1 MMKAVDPKS
10 SQNPPN
16 QTQPEIDFENWH
28 SITSEEAL
36 IRLQST
42 MDGLDHEEA
51 QRRLKVFGYNRLPS
65 NPGRGAVKRFLDQ
78 LNNVLIYVLLLSA
91 VIAAGMNHWVD
102 SAVIL
107 AVVIINSWIG
117 FMQEGKAE
125 KALEAIQNLLDPK
138 ASVFRK
144 GQRRT
149 VSADSLAPG
158 DIVALEAGDR
168 CPADI
173 RLIRSKGIS
182 SQEAALTG
190 ESVPVNK
197 SIDPVSENSPLG
209 DQICMVFSGTLITQ
223 GHGLGVVVA
232 TGGKSELGKISALI
246 QSTPSLKTPLL
257 RKMDAFGRQITAV
270 ISVVSALAFIG
281 AYFGRKMPFSEAFM
295 PVIGLFVAAIPEGL
309 PAVMTITLAIG
320 VRRMAARNAIIRRLP
335 AVETLG
341 AVSIICS
348 DKTGT
353 LTRNEMT
360 ATRLVTSE
368 MEIEVTG
375 VGYDPKGD
383 LLLNGHRIDTSEIHA
398 SNVINLARIALICND
413 ATLERKSDVSDWAAH
428 GDPMEAALVT
438 LSMKAGLDPD
448 HERKVWNRTD
458 EIPFDSRHKFMAVL
472 CHNHEG
478 FNYVMVKGA
487 PERILSMCTRVAD
500 GSELKLDYWENKV
513 QAMASEGLR
522 ALAFARKA
530 MESGQGNVEFDD
542 VENGLELVGIV
553 GLMDPPREEAAEAA
567 RLCREAGIGIKMIT
581 GDHAATATGI
591 AKAIGIAESIH
602 TLEGKD
608 LDQMDESEFEKA
620 ANEAQVFAR
629 TSPEHKIRLV
639 EALQRRG
646 KVIAMTGD
654 GVNDAPALKR
664 ADIGIAM
671 GKKGSEAAKEA
682 SEMALADDNFASI
695 VSAVREGRIV
705 YDNLKKVIGW
715 TLPTN
720 GGEACTI
727 LAALIFGLS
736 LPVTAA
742 QILWVNM
749 ITAVTLG
756 LTLAFDPA
764 SKNIMTRSPR
774 LATDPLLTGRVAW
787 QVFFVSVMIVIGVF
801 GIFVWSRRSGND
813 LEISRTIVVNTL
825 VALQVVYLLIVRADP
840 GSGGWLHSIKNSRA
854 VWIGIGS
861 IAVAQIVFTYAPW
874 MNHIFETQPL
884 SGRAWGQIALV
895 GLIIGLI
902 IEAETRLHHRWSRSS
917 SSSR

>member
-1 MMKAVDPKS
+1 MMKAADSLDSKS
-10 SQNPPN
+10 TSGQSKSQTEF
-16 QTQPEIDFENWH
+16 QNWH
-28 SITSEEAL
+28 AISSEEAL
-36 IRLQST
+36 ERCQST
-42 MDGLDHEEA
+42 PEGLDPAEA
-51 QRRLKVFGYNRLPS
+51 RRRLETHGYNRLPS
-65 NPGRGAVKRFLDQ
+65 NPGRSAFKRFFDQ

-91 VIAAGMNHWVD
+91 VIAAGMSHWVD
-102 SAVIL
+102 AAVIL
-107 AVVIINSWIG
+107 AVVIINAGIG
-117 FMQEGKAE
+117 FIQEGKAE
-125 KALEAIQNLLDPK
+125 KALEAIQDLLDPK
-138 ASVFRK
+138 ASVFRN

-149 VSADSLAPG
+149 VSAECLVPG

-173 RLIRSKGIS
+173 RMIRSKGIS

-197 SIDPVSENSPLG
+197 STELVNEKAPLG
-209 DQICMVFSGTLITQ
+209 DRVSMVFSGTLITQ
-223 GHGLGVVVA
+223 GHGMGVVVA
-232 TGGKSELGKISALI
+232 TGGKTELGKISALI

-270 ISVVSALAFIG
+270 ISIVSVLAFLG

-295 PVIGLFVAAIPEGL
+295 PVVGLFVAAIPEGL

-341 AVSIICS
+341 SVSIICS

-360 ATRLVTSE
+360 VTRLVTSNQ
-368 MEIEVTG
+368 EIEVTG
-375 VGYDPKGD
+375 VGYEPHGD
-383 LLLNGHRIDTSEIHA
+383 LLLNGQSIDA
-398 SNVINLARIALICND
+398 STNNGITELARIALICND
-413 ATLERKSDVSDWAAH
+413 ATLEKKTDGSDWLTH
-428 GDPMEAALVT
+428 GDPMEGALVT
-438 LSMKAGLDPD
+438 MAMKAGLDPD
-448 HERKVWNRTD
+448 QERKTWNRTD

-472 CHNHEG
+472 CHDHEG
-478 FNYVMVKGA
+478 HNYLMVKGA
-487 PERILSMCTRVAD
+487 PERVLSMCQGVAD
-500 GSELKLDYWENKV
+500 GSNYDLDYWQNKV
-513 QAMASEGLR
+513 EAMAGEGLR
-522 ALAFARKA
+522 ALAFARKS
-530 MESGQGNVEFDD
+530 MNSGQGDVEFKET
-542 VENGLELVGIV
+542 ENGLELVGIV
-553 GLMDPPREEAAEAA
+553 GLMDPPRQEAAEAA

-591 AKAIGIAESIH
+591 AKSIGLADTIQ

-608 LDQMDESEFEKA
+608 LDKMDEEELEKA

-639 EALQRRG
+639 EALQKRG

-682 SEMALADDNFASI
+682 AEMALADDNFASI
-695 VSAVREGRIV
+695 VAAVREGRIV
-705 YDNLKKVIGW
+705 YENLKKVIAW

-764 SKNIMTRSPR
+764 AKNIMSRAPR
-774 LATDPLLTGRVAW
+774 LAADPLLTGRVAW
-787 QVFFVSVMIVIGVF
+787 QVAFVSMMVVTGVF
-801 GIFVWSRRSGND
+801 GIFVWSRGINND
-813 LEISRTIVVNTL
+813 LGVSRTIVVNTL
-825 VALQVVYLLIVRADP
+825 VALQVVYLLIVRAAP
-840 GSGGWLHSIKNSRA
+840 GSGTWIDSLTNSKA

-861 IAVAQIVFTYAPW
+861 VIVAQIIFTYTPW
-874 MNHIFETQPL
+874 MNNIFETEPL
-884 SGRAWGQIALV
+884 KLGSWAQIALV
-895 GLIIGLI
+895 ALMIGLA
-902 IEAETRLHHRWSRSS
+902 IELEKRLHYIWSRKKEG
-917 SSSR
+917 

>member
-1 MMKAVDPKS
+1 MKAAEFKNDQTPPK
-10 SQNPPN
+10 
-16 QTQPEIDFENWH
+16 QTPIEVDFENWH
-28 SITSEEAL
+28 SIPGEEAL

-42 MDGLDHEEA
+42 IDGLENDEA
-51 QRRLKVFGYNRLPS
+51 QRRLETFGFNRLPT
-65 NPGRGAVKRFLDQ
+65 NPGRSAAKRFLDQ

-102 SAVIL
+102 AGVIL
-107 AVVIINSWIG
+107 AVVIINAWIG

-149 VSADSLAPG
+149 VSADCLVPG

-197 SIDPVSENSPLG
+197 SIDPVAEDAPLG
-209 DQICMVFSGTLITQ
+209 DQLSKVFSGTLITQ
-223 GHGLGVVVA
+223 GHGIGVVVA
-232 TGGKSELGKISALI
+232 TGGNSELGKISALI
-246 QSTPSLKTPLL
+246 QSTPSLKTPLI
-257 RKMDAFGRQITAV
+257 RKMDAFGRQITAA
-270 ISVVSALAFIG
+270 ISVVAALAFVG

-320 VRRMAARNAIIRRLP
+320 VRRMATRNAIIRRLP

-360 ATRLVTSE
+360 ATRLVTPD

-375 VGYDPKGD
+375 VGYEPKGD
-383 LLLNGHRIDTSEIHA
+383 LLMHGQRIETSDHKA
-398 SNVINLARIALICND
+398 LAVSDLARIALICND
-413 ATLERKSDVSDWAAH
+413 ATLERKTDGSDWAAH

-438 LSMKAGLDPD
+438 LSMKAGLDPEY
-448 HERKVWNRTD
+448 ERKVWNRTD
-458 EIPFDSRHKFMAVL
+458 EIPFDSRHKFMAVV

-478 FNYVMVKGA
+478 RNYLMVKGA
-487 PERILSMCTRVAD
+487 PERILAMCTRVAD
-500 GSELKLDYWENKV
+500 GSELKLEYWDKKV
-513 QAMASEGLR
+513 QSMTSEGLR
-522 ALAFARKA
+522 ALAFARKS
-530 MESGQGNVEFDD
+530 MESGQGNVEFKD

-553 GLMDPPREEAAEAA
+553 GLMDPPREEAAGAA

-591 AKAIGIAESIH
+591 AKAIGLAASIQ
-602 TLEGKD
+602 TVEGKD
-608 LDQMDESEFEKA
+608 LDQMDEAQFEKA

-639 EALQRRG
+639 EALQKSG

-682 SEMALADDNFASI
+682 AEMALADDNFASI
-695 VSAVREGRIV
+695 VAAVREGRIV

-727 LAALIFGLS
+727 LAALMFGLS

-764 SKNIMTRSPR
+764 AKDIMSRPPR
-774 LATDPLLTGRVAW
+774 PASDPFLTGRVAW
-787 QVFFVSVMIVIGVF
+787 QVFFVSVMIVTGVF
-801 GIFVWSRRSGND
+801 GIFVWSRQSGND
-813 LEISRTIVVNTL
+813 LEMSRTTVVNTL
-825 VALQVVYLLIVRADP
+825 VALQVVYLLIVRAGS
-840 GSGGWLHSIKNSRA
+840 GSGGWQHSLKNSRA

-861 IAVAQIVFTYAPW
+861 VAMAQIIFTYAPW
-874 MNHIFETQPL
+874 MNRIFDTQPL
-884 SGRAWGQIALV
+884 GPSAWGQIALV
-895 GLIIGLI
+895 GLIIGLV
-902 IEAETRLHHRWSRSS
+902 IETEKRLHFRWSQKS
-917 SSSR
+917 